1 MSLKKFSQ
9 DPDEVLDYTLDW
21 SDWLPNGDV
30 ITSATATGEAGLTV
44 GATVSFTTTTTTVWL
59 SGGTAGSEY
68 DVSVHVVT
76 TGGREGDRSITLQI
90 KEK

>member
-21 SDWLPNGDV
+21 SEWLVDGDV
-30 ITSATATGEAGLTV
+30 ISSAAATGDTGLTV
-44 GATVSFTTTTTTVWL
+44 GSTVSFTTTTTTVWL
-59 SGGTAGSEY
+59 SGGSAGSSY
-68 DVSVHVVT
+68 DVAVHVVT
-76 TGGREGDRSITLQI
+76 AGGREGDRSITLQI

>member
-21 SDWLPNGDV
+21 SEWLVDGDV
-30 ITSATATGEAGLTV
+30 ISSATASGDAGLTV
-44 GATVSFTTTTTTVWL
+44 GGTVSFTTTTTTVWL
-59 SGGTAGSEY
+59 SGGSAGSSY
-68 DVSVHVVT
+68 DVAVHVVT
-76 TGGREGDRSITLQI
+76 AGGREGDRSITLQI